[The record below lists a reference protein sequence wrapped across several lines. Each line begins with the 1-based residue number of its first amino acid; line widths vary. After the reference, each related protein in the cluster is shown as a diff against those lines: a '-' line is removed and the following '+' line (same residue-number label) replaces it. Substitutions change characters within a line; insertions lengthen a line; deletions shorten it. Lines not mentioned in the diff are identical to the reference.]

1 MKKTL
6 LILIVFL
13 LPQITAAQVYTWQ
26 DSEGKT
32 HYSSKKDV
40 KNAKPADLPKIMK
53 GEAVIPEDLL
63 KTCDDHGGIDC
74 EAGEDE
80 DGSVLCRDGF
90 KDAAS
95 RFIFTCKS
103 TQLELVSISELDVES
118 GDYTILIRNKQGVRA
133 KEVKVVYQL
142 GEDNEVKVSGPTSIT
157 AFRVGEYKISGMY
170 FITEGKDP
178 ESSKVKFACENC

>member
-1 MKKTL
+1 
-6 LILIVFL
+6 
-13 LPQITAAQVYTWQ
+13 
-26 DSEGKT
+26 
-32 HYSSKKDV
+32 
-40 KNAKPADLPKIMK
+40 MK

-63 KTCDDHGGIDC
+63 LTCDDHGGIDC

-90 KDAAS
+90 EDAAA

-103 TQLELVSISELDVES
+103 AKLELASISELDIES

-133 KEVKVVYQL
+133 KKVKVVYQL
-142 GEDNEVKVSGPTSIT
+142 AEDNEVTVGGPANIS

-178 ESSKVKFACENC
+178 DSSKVKVSCENC